1 MRQMQEDGM
10 ADVVTFNTLIK
21 AHLLD
26 GSFVNARGVMD
37 TMKKVGLQP
46 NRITYNELLNAA
58 VSQSTRRSDIWDL
71 VKEMIS
77 AEIPPNQV
85 TCSILLKNLNAKSSE
100 TDILLVMDLIESIDE
115 AMDEIL
121 LSSVVEACVRIGK
134 PELLVKKLQMLEGKE
149 RILVNSSHTCG
160 SLIKAYGH
168 AKDVDGVWRCW
179 KEMRSRLIKPTC
191 ITLGCMIEAV
201 VNNGDTEGAFELL
214 HQCQQDEQCRDAVN
228 SILYCSVL
236 KGFAREKKLERVYDV
251 YQEMRKTHMEMSLIT
266 FNTIIDACAR
276 TGQMDNLPK
285 IMQDMKAVHVTP
297 NIVTYST
304 ILKGHCHSGDVQRG
318 FSVLKEMK
326 QETSLKPDE
335 IMYNSLLDGCAQHNL
350 FEEGQNL
357 LKEMLQA
364 GVAPSNFTL
373 SIMVKMLNRARK
385 IEQAFALVKEITE
398 QYNFKPN
405 VHVYTNLIQAC
416 IANRQLSRA
425 MGVLETM
432 ITERVYPDC
441 RTYGIL
447 IRASLYQ
454 ESYQQA
460 DGLLRSVM
468 GLPGASVQS
477 ACYQIDPTLVNET
490 LTSLADWGCAKSL
503 AAPLLA
509 DIKKHKVKVSID
521 QGTQRRVT
529 MTGVA
534 GESPTASLSSS
545 KGNGKGLKSG
555 AACRTRSSW

>member
-1 MRQMQEDGM
+1 
-10 ADVVTFNTLIK
+10 
-21 AHLLD
+21 
-26 GSFVNARGVMD
+26 
-37 TMKKVGLQP
+37 MKKVGLQP

-534 GESPTASLSSS
+534 GESPTASWSSS
-545 KGNGKGLKSG
+545 KGNGKGLKS
-555 AACRTRSSW
+555 RIQDHRR